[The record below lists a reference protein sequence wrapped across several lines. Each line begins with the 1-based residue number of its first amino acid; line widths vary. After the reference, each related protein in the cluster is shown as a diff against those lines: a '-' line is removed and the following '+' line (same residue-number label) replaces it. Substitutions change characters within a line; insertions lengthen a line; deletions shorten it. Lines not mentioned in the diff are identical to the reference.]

1 MSKQL
6 TEFDSIQEIRA
17 TAKEAGSHWFD
28 ASNMRFFE
36 SQIEREVYDGRYFIS
51 SEMSNQFVLPLDV
64 KYGWKYPRLWTV
76 REVKYDEQAGTFD
89 IVSASKFQQF
99 KTLDDAIEFAEGE
112 E

>member
-64 KYGWKYPRLWTV
+64 TTLIFGLYIESSVPMRLNCALRYSLV
-76 REVKYDEQAGTFD
+76 NLS
-89 IVSASKFQQF
+89 IV
-99 KTLDDAIEFAEGE
+99 
-112 E
+112 

>member
-51 SEMSNQFVLPLDV
+51 SE

-112 E
+112 